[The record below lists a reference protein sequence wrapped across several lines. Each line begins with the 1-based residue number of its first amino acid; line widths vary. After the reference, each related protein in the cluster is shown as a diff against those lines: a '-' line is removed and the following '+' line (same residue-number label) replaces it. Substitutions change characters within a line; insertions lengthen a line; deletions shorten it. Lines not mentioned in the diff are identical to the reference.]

1 MMLLRVP
8 AYEIL
13 VGLERSVNAED
24 YNIADKIERLLSDT
38 VIKSQQ
44 EHLILLYYFE
54 KNFFLTTACVNKKPF
69 FFHFLYFFQKFM
81 L

>member
-38 VIKSQQ
+38 VVKSQQ
-44 EHLILLYYFE
+44 
-54 KNFFLTTACVNKKPF
+54 
-69 FFHFLYFFQKFM
+69 
-81 L
+81 

>member
-1 MMLLRVP
+1 VAQPQVIITIYEKCKMMLLRVP

-38 VIKSQQ
+38 VVKSQQ
-44 EHLILLYYFE
+44 
-54 KNFFLTTACVNKKPF
+54 
-69 FFHFLYFFQKFM
+69 
-81 L
+81 